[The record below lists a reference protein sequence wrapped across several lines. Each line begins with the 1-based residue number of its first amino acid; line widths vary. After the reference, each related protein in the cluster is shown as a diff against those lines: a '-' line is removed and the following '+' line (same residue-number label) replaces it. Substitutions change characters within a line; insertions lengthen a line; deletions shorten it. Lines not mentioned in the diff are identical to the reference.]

1 MLVFGTQIHIVT
13 FIFIVL
19 EFCMFIFQ
27 IFYYLFRP
35 QDKSRLWY
43 LLLLFLFQLYN
54 ITGGLFPD
62 PKLNIPIPTQEMIA
76 YGSGFLM
83 ASFFPL
89 YFYKAF
95 DLKSLRWHALFGVPL
110 FLMLPYLIF
119 FVIVY
124 SINGNLNID
133 IRFGMIVPLIY
144 ALILL
149 YSIFR
154 AIHKKYETDRNKNEY
169 MEEIA
174 VYCAVVP
181 WASLTFFGIVEAS
194 QLTEVLFTNT
204 GIVVITI
211 LFIRRSIQNARFEY
225 KLLQNSTIDR
235 NYTEIVRE
243 NCIHYGLTKTEI
255 QIVQLLLKGR
265 SNKEIAD
272 ESCISEETVKKHIQN
287 IYRKAGVKNR
297 ATLVHNLQI
306 IRNSLIPVKNTTF

>member
-43 LLLLFLFQLYN
+43 LLLLLLFQFYN

-62 PKLNIPIPTQEMIA
+62 PKINIPITNQEMLA

-95 DLKSLRWHALFGVPL
+95 DLRSLRWHVLFGVPL
-110 FLMLPYLIF
+110 FLILPYLIF
-119 FVIVY
+119 FVIAY
-124 SINGNLNID
+124 AINGNLNI
-133 IRFGMIVPLIY
+133 RYGMIVPLIY

-149 YSIFR
+149 YAIFR

-169 MEEIA
+169 LEEIA

-181 WASLTFFGIVEAS
+181 WASLTFFGIVEES
-194 QLTEVLFTNT
+194 QLIEVLFTNT

-211 LFIRRSIQNARFEY
+211 LFIRRSIQHARFEY
-225 KLLQNSTIDR
+225 QLLQNSTIDR
-235 NYTEIVRE
+235 THAEIVQE
-243 NCIHYGLTKTEI
+243 NCVHYGLTKTEV
-255 QIVQLLLKGR
+255 QIVGMLYQGL

-272 ESCISEETVKKHIQN
+272 KMHISQETVKKHVYN
-287 IYRKAGVKNR
+287 MFRKTGANNR
-297 ATLVHNLQI
+297 SSLTHILQ
-306 IRNSLIPVKNTTF
+306 KKAF